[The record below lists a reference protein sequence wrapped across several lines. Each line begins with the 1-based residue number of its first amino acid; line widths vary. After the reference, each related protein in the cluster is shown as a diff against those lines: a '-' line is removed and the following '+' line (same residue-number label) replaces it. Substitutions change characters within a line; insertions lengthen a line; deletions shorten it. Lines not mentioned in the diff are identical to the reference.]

1 MAHPPSSHHCL
12 PRGQQLAV
20 NTMELAREGLDSHIG
35 SPPPTEGKDT
45 YGMPAPLS
53 RAEGKGTYGMPAPL
67 SPAGRK
73 GTYGMPAPLSPAG
86 RKGTYGMPAPLSHAK
101 GKGTYAEGKGT
112 YGMPALLSHDEGKSF
127 CGMPAP
133 LSCAE
138 GKGTDSMPALLS
150 PAERKGTYGMPPPRV
165 LKPSEPG
172 DESGEHFPRASM
184 RFQHPVNTPEPQ
196 GFGSPSAAR
205 GEFYITSSYMY
216 LTLAYAG
223 WNFGQE
229 PPIYISSEEESQ
241 PSPVG
246 EVESAHESVCET
258 IRMLLYLL
266 INACSRMIPLSM
278 SRFYKSG
285 PK

>member
-12 PRGQQLAV
+12 PGGQQLAV
-20 NTMELAREGLDSHIG
+20 DTMELAREGLDSHIG

-53 RAEGKGTYGMPAPL
+53 RAEGKGTYGMPAL
-67 SPAGRK
+67 
-73 GTYGMPAPLSPAG
+73 
-86 RKGTYGMPAPLSHAK
+86 LSHAK

-112 YGMPALLSHDEGKSF
+112 YSMPALLSHDEGKSF

-133 LSCAE
+133 LSRAE
-138 GKGTDSMPALLS
+138 G
-150 PAERKGTYGMPPPRV
+150 KGTYGMPPLRV

-196 GFGSPSAAR
+196 GFGSPSTVH

-229 PPIYISSEEESQ
+229 PPIYISSEEES
-241 PSPVG
+241 
-246 EVESAHESVCET
+246 
-258 IRMLLYLL
+258 
-266 INACSRMIPLSM
+266 
-278 SRFYKSG
+278 
-285 PK
+285 

>member
-12 PRGQQLAV
+12 PGGQQLAV
-20 NTMELAREGLDSHIG
+20 DTMELAREGLDLHIG

-45 YGMPAPLS
+45 YGMPAPLFC
-53 RAEGKGTYGMPAPL
+53 AEG
-67 SPAGRK
+67 
-73 GTYGMPAPLSPAG
+73 
-86 RKGTYGMPAPLSHAK
+86 KGTYGMPAPLSHAK

-112 YGMPALLSHDEGKSF
+112 YGMPALLFHDEGKSF

-133 LSCAE
+133 LSHAE

-150 PAERKGTYGMPPPRV
+150 PAERKGTYGMPPPHV
-165 LKPSEPG
+165 LKPLEPG

-196 GFGSPSAAR
+196 GFGSPSAAC

-223 WNFGQE
+223 WNFRQE
-229 PPIYISSEEESQ
+229 PPIYISSEEKSQ
-241 PSPVG
+241 QSPV
-246 EVESAHESVCET
+246 
-258 IRMLLYLL
+258 
-266 INACSRMIPLSM
+266 
-278 SRFYKSG
+278 
-285 PK
+285 

>member
-1 MAHPPSSHHCL
+1 
-12 PRGQQLAV
+12 
-20 NTMELAREGLDSHIG
+20 MELAREGLDSHIG

-86 RKGTYGMPAPLSHAK
+86 RKGTYGMPAPLSHA
-101 GKGTYAEGKGT
+101 
-112 YGMPALLSHDEGKSF
+112 
-127 CGMPAP
+127 
-133 LSCAE
+133 E

-196 GFGSPSAAR
+196 GFGSPSTVH

-241 PSPVG
+241 PSLVG
-246 EVESAHESVCET
+246 EVESVHESVCET